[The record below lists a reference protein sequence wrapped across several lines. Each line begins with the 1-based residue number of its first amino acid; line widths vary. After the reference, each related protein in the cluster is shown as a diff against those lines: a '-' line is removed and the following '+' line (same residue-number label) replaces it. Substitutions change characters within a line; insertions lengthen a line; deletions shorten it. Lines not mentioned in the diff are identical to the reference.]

1 MHDILYQVWGS
12 YAMCMGAGLAHMHF
26 RCHKHLAHVLPMG
39 GPAIFYYL
47 GREIERWQHGE
58 EPHTAWELFELLVTP
73 ISITVSF
80 LLFVFF
86 LRLRLSREQQSAE
99 QLVVIEAGHAVG
111 DGVQRGVVV
120 EGQVLAPEATA
131 PVGVGGMGA
140 VDDG

>member
-12 YAMCMGAGLAHMHF
+12 YAMCIGAGLVHMHL
-26 RCHKHLAHVLPMG
+26 RRHKHLAHLLPIG
-39 GPAIFYYL
+39 GPAIFFYL
-47 GREIERWQHGE
+47 GREIERWQSGE
-58 EPHTAWELFELLVTP
+58 EPHTAWKLFELLVTP

-86 LRLRLSREQQSAE
+86 LRLRLSREQQGAE

-131 PVGVGGMGA
+131 PVAVGD
-140 VDDG
+140 VSTVIDS

>member
-1 MHDILYQVWGS
+1 M
-12 YAMCMGAGLAHMHF
+12 
-26 RCHKHLAHVLPMG
+26 
-39 GPAIFYYL
+39 
-47 GREIERWQHGE
+47 
-58 EPHTAWELFELLVTP
+58 TP
-73 ISITVSF
+73 ISITLSF

-99 QLVVIEAGHAVG
+99 QVVVIEAGYAVG

-131 PVGVGGMGA
+131 PVAVEDTST